1 ANDQPPRTFEAGGLA
16 PPGTGTWHGADPDLY
31 HYTGPETPPNVQLQA
46 VVSSPTPPPPLAVP
60 AAAAPQQPHHTTHMT
75 GADAAL
81 ALGDITVRAETAWFV
96 NHSYLSS
103 VADILA
109 PLAGPAATPIVR
121 RAERQ
126 IVKGK
131 SANVALP
138 PLFPS
143 LDSVEWGIGADTLW

>member
-1 ANDQPPRTFEAGGLA
+1 VS
-16 PPGTGTWHGADPDLY
+16 GTWHGADLDLY
-31 HYTGPETPPNVQLQA
+31 HYTGAETAPNVELQA
-46 VVSSPTPPPPLAVP
+46 VVSSPTLQPVDAR
-60 AAAAPQQPHHTTHMT
+60 AAAALKQQHHVMHMT

-121 RAERQ
+121 HAARQ

-131 SANVALP
+131 SANVPLA

-143 LDSVEWGIGADTLW
+143 LDSVEWGIGADTLWHGFQPLLQLNQIVILG